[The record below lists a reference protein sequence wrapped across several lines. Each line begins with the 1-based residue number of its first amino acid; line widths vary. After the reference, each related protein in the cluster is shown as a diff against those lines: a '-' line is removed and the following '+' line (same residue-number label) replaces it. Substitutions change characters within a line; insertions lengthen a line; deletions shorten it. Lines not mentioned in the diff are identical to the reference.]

1 MTVRYDT
8 VDMAGLTERE
18 RYRLAVGIVV
28 PRPIAWITTV
38 SENGGVNLAPFSAY
52 VILANDPLMIGVSI
66 GRKGADLKDTSRNM
80 RRTRQFVVNAPHLSH
95 AELVHMSAEELSD
108 DVSEVEVLGMAT
120 IPSDTID
127 VPRLADVAVAMECE
141 FVQAIEF
148 GRTKTEL
155 MVGEVKL
162 VHIREGLLNNGK
174 LDTAELQPL
183 GRVAGPRY
191 AGISDVLAF
200 RGLVHTLYT
209 ERDDA

>member
-1 MTVRYDT
+1 
-8 VDMAGLTERE
+8 
-18 RYRLAVGIVV
+18 
-28 PRPIAWITTV
+28 
-38 SENGGVNLAPFSAY
+38 
-52 VILANDPLMIGVSI
+52 
-66 GRKGADLKDTSRNM
+66 
-80 RRTRQFVVNAPHLSH
+80 
-95 AELVHMSAEELSD
+95 
-108 DVSEVEVLGMAT
+108 
-120 IPSDTID
+120 